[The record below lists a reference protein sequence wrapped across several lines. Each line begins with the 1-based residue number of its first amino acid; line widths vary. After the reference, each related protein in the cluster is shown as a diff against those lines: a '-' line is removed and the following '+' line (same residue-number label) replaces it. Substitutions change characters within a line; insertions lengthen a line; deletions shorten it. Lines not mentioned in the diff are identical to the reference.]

1 MQFLQYRFSPAHHF
15 ASQQKQDTKTLR
27 CELRPKQHFQSPIK
41 FFGGVI
47 LAEVQLQMEI

>member
-1 MQFLQYRFSPAHHF
+1 MRFLQYQFSPAHHF
-15 ASQQKQDTKTLR
+15 ASQQKQDTKTPQ
-27 CELRPKQHFQSPIK
+27 CELPHKKHFQSK